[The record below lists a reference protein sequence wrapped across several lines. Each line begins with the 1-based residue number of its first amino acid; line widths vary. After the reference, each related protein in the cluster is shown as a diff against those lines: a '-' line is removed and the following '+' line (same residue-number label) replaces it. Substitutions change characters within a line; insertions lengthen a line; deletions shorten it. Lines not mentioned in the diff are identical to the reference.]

1 MEDLFGDNVSTVNG
15 RLIELERPFS
25 NEEVDQ
31 IVDEVVHGGELIR
44 QLAESLTRLRK
55 LLGSSKSEQMT
66 TARRDAW
73 DDLMWVY
80 DLYETPAKLPFD
92 TACDAVGLDAEE
104 LRGAIS
110 NEFGGEI
117 RQLVETITAR
127 LPEAR
132 QHLNSRL
139 HRYIVLAMH

>member
-1 MEDLFGDNVSTVNG
+1 
-15 RLIELERPFS
+15 
-25 NEEVDQ
+25 
-31 IVDEVVHGGELIR
+31 
-44 QLAESLTRLRK
+44 
-55 LLGSSKSEQMT
+55 MT

-110 NEFGGEI
+110 SEFGGEI

-139 HRYIVLAMH
+139 HRYIVLAVH